1 MFDFSQKKN
10 LKETNTLKWILL
22 KYTPRPLE
30 IKQTDAQENSPI
42 LALLS
47 EIIVDISKTVLFT
60 NMSIIHQT
68 VLC

>member
-1 MFDFSQKKN
+1 MFDLSQKKN
-10 LKETNTLKWILL
+10 LKETNTLKLIIL
-22 KYTPRPLE
+22 KYTSRPLE
-30 IKQTDAQENSPI
+30 IKQIDVQENSRI